1 MQIYH
6 LLQPMEMIFIFAGVA
21 SLIVGSV
28 GLGSQWRIKRFL
40 AYSAISHLGFLLLA
54 LSSLQFDSFLY
65 YLVIYG
71 ITSVNLFAILLAIGQ
86 AHWSGSPQREVLLLS
101 QLAGL
106 FKQNQPLALAWAFSL
121 FSLAGIPPL
130 SGFYAKLIV
139 LQAYLNLGYYW
150 IALIAVLASVLSAA
164 NYLFLIKISHLD
176 LPLYPYAINV
186 PKSIS
191 YLIALFSSFTLLFY
205 LKPASFLILT
215 TQLFTID
222 DCSTLILPFLTFRSF
237 FHNT

>member
-71 ITSVNLFAILLAIGQ
+71 LTSVNLFAILLAIGQ
-86 AHWSGSPQREVLLLS
+86 AHWSGSHQREVLLIS

-164 NYLFLIKISHLD
+164 NYLHIIKISHFD
-176 LPLYPYAINV
+176 LPLYPHSLSV
-186 PKSIS
+186 SCSIS
-191 YLIALFSSFTLLFY
+191 YLIALLSAFSLLF
-205 LKPASFLILT
+205 LFKPASFLLLSS
-215 TQLFTID
+215 QLLAFT
-222 DCSTLILPFLTFRSF
+222 
-237 FHNT
+237 